1 MQPWGLF
8 LFKNLA
14 CILFEYNIQL
24 NICVFVILQ
33 LQQSTFFNICILL
46 SIVTILM
53 LQRYPVK
60 LDMIFQML

>member
-1 MQPWGLF
+1 MQSWGLF

-33 LQQSTFFNICILL
+33 LQQNKFFNICIL

-53 LQRYPVK
+53 LQK
-60 LDMIFQML
+60 ILSKI